1 MENLTGAKVCK
12 KIASLSLLVALGTL
26 NISNK
31 EALAKEISNSKI
43 EKNINTNKGDELNM
57 EGYIYIPLSGH
68 SAPQPVGYTTQEA
81 NNENI
86 YTKNDK
92 EYQLD
97 RIVTFYTDTKDI
109 KQVRNSFAGHLV
121 YGEILE
127 YMNQKEGKIVFG
139 IYKQLPKK
147 TK

>member
-1 MENLTGAKVCK
+1 
-12 KIASLSLLVALGTL
+12 
-26 NISNK
+26 
-31 EALAKEISNSKI
+31 
-43 EKNINTNKGDELNM
+43 M
-57 EGYIYIPLSGH
+57 EGYIYIPLSGY

-109 KQVRNSFAGHLV
+109 KQVRNSFTGHLV

-127 YMNQKEGKIVFG
+127 YMNQEEGKIIFG